1 MQTLVQDK
9 LCPLR
14 TTQWFLLLK
23 KSEKT
28 CSRLPEIPF
37 FSNLQVS
44 TLCQTLWNA
53 LEIPK
58 KCFEFRTP
66 PLWCSIDNNWLIH
79 ISPGLKPD

>member
-37 FSNLQVS
+37 FFQFASKYLMPDFM
-44 TLCQTLWNA
+44 
-53 LEIPK
+53 E
-58 KCFEFRTP
+58 CFRDT
-66 PLWCSIDNNWLIH
+66 
-79 ISPGLKPD
+79 

>member
-37 FSNLQVS
+37 FFNLQVS

-58 KCFEFRTP
+58 KNASSFEHLR
-66 PLWCSIDNNWLIH
+66 CGVRLI
-79 ISPGLKPD
+79 ITG